1 MTLVSIDP
9 STGAT
14 LAAFVEWEPATTAR
28 TLDAVGAAYLGWRAT
43 PLDVRAQGL
52 RAVAAVLRARAD
64 DLAGIMAVE
73 MGKPVTQG
81 RGEVAKCA
89 LVCEYYAD
97 NGAAYLEPVPAP
109 SDATRSYVAWEPLGA
124 VLAVMPWNFP
134 LWQVFR
140 LAAPC
145 LMGGN
150 VMVLKHASNVPQCAM
165 AIERVFQE
173 AGLPGNVFR
182 TLMIGAHQV
191 QAVLAHPAVCGVSLT
206 GSGPAGAKVASMAG
220 ALLKKSLLELG
231 GSDPFVVLADA
242 DLERAAATG
251 VLSRCSNAG
260 QTCIAA
266 KRFIVEEPVYD
277 AFLELMARG
286 VAGLV
291 VGDPRDPDTTV
302 GPLARRDLVGELQA
316 QVDASVA
323 AGARLV
329 CGGAPLPGPGAFYAP
344 TILAEVTPG
353 MAAFDEETFGPVA
366 AVVRARDAEH
376 ALALANATPFGLGAS
391 VWTRDAARGEAMAR
405 RIEAGSVFVNGLVKS
420 DPRLPFGGIKASGYG
435 RELAASGMREFMNQK
450 TVWIG

>member
-9 STGAT
+9 CTGTT
-14 LAAFVEWEPATTAR
+14 LAAFVEWEPATTAQA
-28 TLDAVGAAYLGWRAT
+28 LDAVGAAWPAWRDT
-43 PLDVRAQGL
+43 PLATRADAL
-52 RAVAAVLRARAD
+52 RAVAAVLRARTD
-64 DLAGIMAVE
+64 ELAAVMAAE

-81 RGEVAKCA
+81 RGEIGKCA
-89 LVCEYYAD
+89 LVCEYYAA
-97 NGAAYLEPVPAP
+97 NGAAIMAPEPVA
-109 SDATRSYVAWEPLGA
+109 SDAVRSYVAWEAMGA

-134 LWQVFR
+134 FWQVFR

-145 LMGGN
+145 LVGGN

-173 AGLPGNVFR
+173 AGLPEGVFR
-182 TLMIGAHQV
+182 TLMIGASQV

-242 DLERAAATG
+242 DLEQAAATG
-251 VLSRCSNAG
+251 VMARCANAG
-260 QTCIAA
+260 QVCIAA

-286 VAGLV
+286 VAALK
-291 VGDPRDPDTTV
+291 VGDPREDDTVV

-344 TILAEVTPG
+344 TILADVTPG

-366 AVVRARDAEH
+366 AVIRARDAEH
-376 ALALANATPFGLGAS
+376 ALTLANATPFGLGAS
-391 VWTRDAARGEAMAR
+391 VWTRDRAKGEAMAR
-405 RIEAGSVFVNGLVKS
+405 RIEAGSVFVNGQVKS

-435 RELAASGMREFMNQK
+435 RELSTNGMREFMNQK